1 MRVPLLLVLLLL
13 LILLRP
19 VVSPVSRWSLVHVFA
34 CFLLFPFCSG
44 MSRPRRKDS
53 GHKRKMK
60 ISNRHSFVLKVA
72 VESIMIFAAEWF
84 SLEEM
89 KALQGVCVLA
99 SVWAR
104 EWQCKDIPVN
114 FDDQVWTDLSEEW
127 QKVRVR
133 KRRKSCPVM
142 TPLCPGRCPNY

>member
-1 MRVPLLLVLLLL
+1 
-13 LILLRP
+13 
-19 VVSPVSRWSLVHVFA
+19 
-34 CFLLFPFCSG
+34 

-99 SVWAR
+99 SVWAKTFR
-104 EWQCKDIPVN
+104 SISTESAARGSRGKQALPVLVRQTN
-114 FDDQVWTDLSEEW
+114 
-127 QKVRVR
+127 QKG
-133 KRRKSCPVM
+133 KH
-142 TPLCPGRCPNY
+142 